1 MIFLSQCRIGECKTF
16 ESRVIV
22 VIIKLTPMPSYIY
35 ICLFQTV
42 SFLCLSQN
50 LGNYENTLEIY
61 NISINITRYR
71 IFQRHIQRHM
81 HFSQVF
87 CK

>member
-1 MIFLSQCRIGECKTF
+1 MNVNTF

-22 VIIKLTPMPSYIY
+22 VIIKLTPMPSCIY

-42 SFLCLSQN
+42 SFCLSLN

-87 CK
+87 GK

>member
-1 MIFLSQCRIGECKTF
+1 MNVNTF
-16 ESRVIV
+16 EARVIV

-35 ICLFQTV
+35 ICLFQSV
-42 SFLCLSQN
+42 SFLCRSIN
-50 LGNYENTLEIY
+50 LGNYENTLDIY

>member
-1 MIFLSQCRIGECKTF
+1 M
-16 ESRVIV
+16 

-42 SFLCLSQN
+42 SFLCLNLN
-50 LGNYENTLEIY
+50 LGKYENTLEIN

-87 CK
+87 GK

>member
-1 MIFLSQCRIGECKTF
+1 MNVNTF
-16 ESRVIV
+16 EARVIV

-35 ICLFQTV
+35 ICFLFQSV
-42 SFLCLSQN
+42 SFLCRSLN

-81 HFSQVF
+81 HFSQFF